1 MSDVDAES
9 RIAVTFHPQTW
20 VDQAGDAHE
29 WGRKQ
34 LIPTEDR
41 EPATFTVPRDDGIDA
56 SGRVLE
62 DESYEANLLQTH
74 PDAPDW
80 VTDWDGPYF
89 VTLASE

>member
-9 RIAVTFHPQTW
+9 RIEVTFHPQTW

-34 LIPTEDR
+34 LIPAEDR
-41 EPATFTVPRDDGIDA
+41 DPATFTVPRDDGTDG
-56 SGRVLE
+56 SGCVLE

-80 VTDWDGPYF
+80 VTDWDGPYY
-89 VTLASE
+89 VTVTSE